1 MGIVSDAA
9 QPAGDVMR
17 RLRDLERRVDE
28 LSSARGLE
36 SSTVGAGGLSVRG
49 GTLTITNPDGV
60 TTCYFGPLGRGD
72 DTSRGWM
79 FRHDDDTPAFT
90 LQGAPGRQFWAFW
103 DHVGNIIASSDA
115 DSGTGL
121 ARPWIPLP
129 APAPAGAGHW
139 PGTTTANW
147 STISRCWPYLQHP
160 KIAVSIATMADPGA
174 TGDVRLIVD
183 GDQVG
188 PTVTAG
194 DQLAFTAPVPK
205 FEFGRA
211 VSVEIQARR
220 TSGTGE
226 IRAVPLRMYGRQS

>member
-17 RLRDLERRVDE
+17 RLRELERRLDE
-28 LSSARGLE
+28 LSNARRLE
-36 SSTVGAGGLSVRG
+36 SSAVGAGGMRVNG

-60 TTCYFGPLGRGD
+60 TTCYFGPLGSGG

-103 DHVGNIIASSDA
+103 DHAGNIIASSDA

-129 APAPAGAGHW
+129 TPEPTGVGHW
-139 PGTTTANW
+139 PGTTSATWAA
-147 STISRCWPYLQHP
+147 ISRCRPCLQHP
-160 KIAVSIATMADPGA
+160 RITAVISTHADGGTA
-174 TGDVRLIVD
+174 GDVRLAVD
-183 GDQVG
+183 GDQIG
-188 PTVTAG
+188 PVAKAG
-194 DQLAFTAPVPK
+194 DTLDFTAPVAD
-205 FEFGRA
+205 FEFGRE
-211 VSVEIQARR
+211 VTVEIQARR
-220 TSGTGE
+220 RSGGGE
-226 IRAVPLRMYGRQS
+226 VRAITRHLYGRQS